1 MLCFLTMPLINKGG
15 TTNHPFLL
23 MGIFIFHFPPPVSV
37 QPTGT
42 SHSCQG
48 GEKSTGGR
56 ACGQAETRQGAEAD
70 PGEHG
75 HALVWN

>member
-1 MLCFLTMPLINKGG
+1 M
-15 TTNHPFLL
+15 
-23 MGIFIFHFPPPVSV
+23 SV

-48 GEKSTGGR
+48 GEKSTGGC
-56 ACGQAETRQGAEAD
+56 ACGQAETRLGAEAD